1 MFLLSRQHRLDIAK
15 GNEMEFEVI
24 EESAMEFVPRGR
36 QSLVD
41 QELVTALKK
50 LGKGKALKLTS
61 MQVNTTAKTFKT
73 DKARISATLR
83 QAAKQAECQVHIR
96 WSTTGIPQLVKK

>member
-15 GNEMEFEVI
+15 GNEKDYEVI